1 MFRKTAILGMLLAL
15 IAFGC
20 GDDETTGPTLS
31 NNTLVLSLSGVDA
44 LQSGYH
50 YEGWA
55 IVNGSPV
62 TTGKFNV
69 DANGALVDLSD
80 NIITGGEFVT
90 DTDLSDA
97 TAVILTIEPDGD
109 TDAIPAE
116 THFIAGDVSTL
127 SASLTV
133 GNASALGDDF
143 SGASGYYILA
153 TPTDG
158 ADTNEN
164 SGIWFLIP
172 PSTTFSFSL
181 TGVAPLANG
190 FHYEG
195 WAIVDGSALSTGKFN
210 VDDAGTIVDL
220 NDVAIPN
227 GEFEVGGDL
236 SAATAIILTIEP
248 DGGTDTTPA
257 ATHYIAGSVSASSA
271 SLTVGDASALGDDF
285 SGASGDYI
293 LATPTDGAD
302 TNENSGI
309 WFLSLATGSPAAGL
323 TLPDLPSGWV
333 YEGWAVIDGT
343 PVTTGTFTK
352 VDSVDLADPYSG
364 TEAGPPF
371 PGEDF
376 LNNAPTGLTF
386 PTDLAGATAVI
397 SIEPSPDDASTPFTL
412 KPLVGSIPSDAT
424 DHVTYS
430 MDNNSSG
437 FPTGSVTIV
446 LNAVSA
452 GLALSAPAAGW
463 VYEGWVVI
471 DGTPVSTGTFIDVA
485 AADLNAPYSG
495 SEAGPPF
502 PGEDFLNNA
511 PTGLTFPTDLAGG
524 TAVISI
530 EPSPD
535 DDAGPFT
542 LKPLVGSIASD
553 AVDHVKYS
561 MDNNSSGFPTGTA
574 TIK

>member
-452 GLALSAPAAGW
+452 SLALSAPAAGW